1 MVVERGNDTLG
12 SFPHQIFDL
21 STNFKRKFDNGHCN
35 DVEKQSNFTK
45 FDCLKADLS
54 AFVETSP
61 VSTSYNHYNKCW
73 GVIARSKATKQSLKL
88 LKRDCHSR
96 FHGFAMTEM

>member
-1 MVVERGNDTLG
+1 MIIIVVERGNDTLG

-21 STNFKRKFDNGHCN
+21 STNFQRKFVDGYCN

-54 AFVETSP
+54 AFVETP
-61 VSTSYNHYNKCW
+61 CVSTFYNHYKIFFKKCKHKK
-73 GVIARSKATKQSLKL
+73 ILHCSLKRCIMVL
-88 LKRDCHSR
+88 
-96 FHGFAMTEM
+96 